1 MKNRWSYWILF
12 VFYSG
17 GAIREVTTK
26 LILETYSPAV
36 VSSVTALIAVL
47 SVTLFFLVGKQRYK
61 KAAEKEKW
69 STQVLVQMGALSIS
83 TALAVHF
90 CNVAIDQIGPLPYKL
105 VQVIVYP
112 VSLSLLA
119 FVILR
124 EVVSRKIVVSTS
136 VALIGFFVFYA
147 NSLSELTFGW
157 AGVAAAAVSAVS
169 YAISLMFVKSL
180 LSQNIIPEK
189 IVAARFL
196 FLGLLS
202 FFILPASAVDFSW
215 RSGLSLL
222 LLGALGYGGL
232 FTLFFYGVRNVPATT
247 VNVFIAS
254 TPLFSALFSRL
265 FLSNVKYTVVEVIG
279 LLIIVFALVLV
290 LLVKERPATGKTLI
304 EAHK

>member
-1 MKNRWSYWILF
+1 MKNSWNYWILF

-26 LILETYSPAV
+26 LILETYSPEV

-47 SVTLFFLVGKQRYK
+47 SVTLFFLVGKKRYT

-69 STQVLVQMGALSIS
+69 SPNVLVQLGALSIS
-83 TALAVHF
+83 TASAVYF
-90 CNVAIDQIGPLPYKL
+90 CNVAIDQIGPLSYKL

-119 FVILR
+119 FLILR

-136 VALIGFFVFYA
+136 VALIGFFIFYA
-147 NSLSELTFGW
+147 NSLPELTFGW
-157 AGVAAAAVSAVS
+157 MGVVASAVSAVS
-169 YAISLMFVKSL
+169 YAVSLMFVKNL

-196 FLGLLS
+196 FLGLFS
-202 FFILPASAVDFSW
+202 FFVLPTSTFEFSL
-215 RSGLSLL
+215 RAGFSLL

-232 FTLFFYGVRNVPATT
+232 FTLFFYGVKNVPATT

-254 TPLFSALFSRL
+254 TPLFSALFSWL
-265 FLSNVKYTVVEVIG
+265 FLPGVKYNVVEIIG
-279 LLIIVFALVLV
+279 LLIIVFALILV
-290 LLVKERPATGKTLI
+290 FLFKDKPAIESTLV
-304 EAHK
+304 EAQE